1 MCITLR
7 IQPVFLLLPR
17 HHPIRWGVT
26 SFVLLCLAGTFVL
39 PLLTQLLCQSTMLQL
54 PYFIFGKWS
63 VIETSYIWG
72 VIVSDPSRVQ
82 TIESVTWNKAEEAK
96 NARVSQRSYFLLKS
110 RMGFQ
115 TAFRFKTITCLVPD
129 FLHCNIS
136 LLVVLVLHWASFIYI
151 YFISLVLF
159 LSHASYL

>member
-17 HHPIRWGVT
+17 DHPIRRGVT
-26 SFVLLCLAGTFVL
+26 CFALLCLAGIFVL

-54 PYFIFGKWS
+54 PYFIFGWWAVFK
-63 VIETSYIWG
+63 TCYFWG
-72 VIVSDPSRVQ
+72 VIVSDP
-82 TIESVTWNKAEEAK
+82 SVTWNKAEEAK

-115 TAFRFKTITCLVPD
+115 TAFRFKTITCLCPIFFIVID
-129 FLHCNIS
+129 LCLWFWS
-136 LLVVLVLHWASFIYI
+136 YTGLLLFI
-151 YFISLVLF
+151 FISLV
-159 LSHASYL
+159 